1 MVCYL
6 ARTNCRSWVKRQF
19 AAPTIRGILG
29 VELPSPNMTV
39 PVTDL
44 PITRRNL
51 TSSSGSMT
59 GCCAAQ
65 SNGSFL
71 GSRLLCQMRRA
82 ARAVSFSAKGLP
94 ITKHV
99 GRGGYMRFTDPSPQS
114 RFSVGR
120 EPSAGNSR

>member
-1 MVCYL
+1 M
-6 ARTNCRSWVKRQF
+6 S
-19 AAPTIRGILG
+19 
-29 VELPSPNMTV
+29 V

-82 ARAVSFSAKGLP
+82 AQSAKGLP

-99 GRGGYMRFTDPSPQS
+99 GRGGYMHFTDPTPQS